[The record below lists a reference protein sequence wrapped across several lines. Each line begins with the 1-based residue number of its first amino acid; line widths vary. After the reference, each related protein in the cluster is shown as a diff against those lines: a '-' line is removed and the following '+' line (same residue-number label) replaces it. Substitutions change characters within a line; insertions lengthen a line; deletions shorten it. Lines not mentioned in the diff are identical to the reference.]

1 MLKTR
6 LNLLAA
12 LVLGLLV
19 GLLAPVP
26 AHAGWPFRMLL
37 AWSVTSA
44 AFCVPVLRR
53 IHRLDAEQTRARY
66 ATEEGDRT
74 ETDLIVVLASVAS
87 LVAIAVMLAGG
98 RDNPQS
104 EQLTD
109 AVLTVIGV
117 AASWGAIHTIY
128 TLRYARHYVVNEP
141 GCIDFNSDEEPR
153 LSDFA
158 YLAFTLGMTY
168 QVSDT
173 ALKTPAVRSLVLRHT
188 LLSYLFGTVIVASTL
203 NLVVGLAG

>member
-1 MLKTR
+1 M
-6 LNLLAA
+6 NLLGA
-12 LVLGLLV
+12 LVIGLLV

-26 AHAGWPFRMLL
+26 AHAGWPFRILL
-37 AWSVTSA
+37 AWTVTSL
-44 AFCVPVLRR
+44 AFCLPVLRR
-53 IHRLDAEQTRARY
+53 AHRLDAAATRARF
-66 ATEEGDRT
+66 AGEEGDRT

-87 LVAIAVMLAGG
+87 LVAVAVMLVGG
-98 RDNPQS
+98 RDNPAR
-104 EQLTD
+104 EQLID
-109 AVLTVIGV
+109 ASLTLAGV
-117 AASWGAIHTIY
+117 AASWGAIHTVY
-128 TLRYARHYVVNEP
+128 TLRYARHYIVNEP
-141 GCIDFNSDEEPR
+141 GCIDFNSDAEPR

-188 LLSYLFGTVIVASTL
+188 LLSYLFGTVIVASTI